1 MPQPISID
9 DACFEAAELISQ
21 SDGLL
26 ITAGAGLGIDS
37 GLPDFRGD
45 NGFWKAYPA
54 LGDLGM
60 RFFEVANPKAFV
72 SMPAV
77 AAAGGDRDWC
87 GTAIPTVRLF
97 DCLAK
102 KRAVR

>member
-1 MPQPISID
+1 MMQSDAID
-9 DACFEAAELISQ
+9 EACFEAAELISQ
-21 SDGLL
+21 ADGLL

-54 LGDLGM
+54 LGELGM
-60 RFFEVANPKAFV
+60 QFFEVANPKAFT

-77 AAAGGDRDWC
+77 AWGFYGH
-87 GTAIPTVRLF
+87 
-97 DCLAK
+97 
-102 KRAVR
+102 